1 MNKNFVQQLLLI
13 CFLSITLP
21 VNGNPQEQTKTDS
34 IQSIYQP
41 SNQDTLGLPTLSA
54 RYQIRNASH
63 NHEWF
68 IDRKINVIS
77 TFDGDNQRGEIWT
90 RDHHGDIEYTRVFM
104 EDKKLV
110 EYTTG
115 ELKTQNKL
123 PDWNQLASIFDPKT
137 IESLKVSGEK
147 MHFGEQVLV
156 LEGKINNVQTTIW
169 WIPKLQIPSYVLQ
182 KQGNVDS
189 SMTLKEIYNQTPITW
204 KWLDTATY
212 DSFSRIDASDVGD
225 MESDPF
231 VKKLLEMDGHV
242 H

>member
-1 MNKNFVQQLLLI
+1 MNRNFTQQLLLI

-21 VNGNPQEQTKTDS
+21 VNGNPEEQIKAEST
-34 IQSIYQP
+34 QSTYQP
-41 SNQDTLGLPTLSA
+41 TIQDSLELPTLSA
-54 RYQIRNASH
+54 RYEIRSASH

-68 IDRKINVIS
+68 IDRKMNVIS
-77 TFDGDNQRGEIWT
+77 TFNGDNQRGEIWT
-90 RDHHGDIEYTRVFM
+90 RDHRGDVEYTRVFM

-123 PDWNQLASIFDPKT
+123 PDWNQLSSIFDPKV
-137 IESLKVSGEK
+137 IESLKISGEK
-147 MHFGEQVLV
+147 MHFGEKVLV

-169 WIPKLQIPSYVLQ
+169 WIPKLKIPSYVLE
-182 KQGNVDS
+182 KQGNVDT

-204 KWLDTATY
+204 KWLDTAAY
-212 DSFSRIDASDVGD
+212 DSFSRIDASDIGD

-231 VKKLLEMDGHV
+231 VKKLLEIDGHV